1 MDNSV
6 PVYISKEDF
15 TMIKKINTWLDKP
28 FTWRSYL
35 VACFECG
42 AISLLFSFIY
52 YVAIG
57 WIKPFDWFKK
67 KFKKTE
73 TEKK

>member
-1 MDNSV
+1 
-6 PVYISKEDF
+6 
-15 TMIKKINTWLDKP
+15 MIKKINTWLDKQ
-28 FTWRSYL
+28 FTWRSYI

-42 AISLLFSFIY
+42 AIGLLFGFIY

>member
-1 MDNSV
+1 
-6 PVYISKEDF
+6 
-15 TMIKKINTWLDKP
+15 MIKKINTRLDKP

-42 AISLLFSFIY
+42 AIGLLFSFIY

-67 KFKKTE
+67 TE